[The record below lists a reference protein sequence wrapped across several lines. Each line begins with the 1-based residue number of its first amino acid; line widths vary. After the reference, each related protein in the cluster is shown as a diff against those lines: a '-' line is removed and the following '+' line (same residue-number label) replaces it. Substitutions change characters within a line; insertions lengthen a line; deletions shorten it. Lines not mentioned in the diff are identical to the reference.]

1 MMSSPSDAEVI
12 GRSLGEPEAFGLI
25 YDRHAPTLLRFLGRR
40 AGARVAEGLV
50 GELFRIAFERRKTF
64 DASRATALPWLYGIG
79 SNLLLKHRRGEAR
92 RLRAS
97 ARMAE
102 GLEAADGRASA
113 RALDARVLFSRVADA
128 IEALPG
134 GEREALL
141 LFAWEDLSYQS
152 VAEALELPIG
162 TVRSRLN
169 RARAHLREL
178 LKPNGKN
185 RVRSR

>member
-1 MMSSPSDAEVI
+1 MSSASDAEVI

-25 YDRHAPTLLRFLGRR
+25 YDRHAATLLRFLGRR

-64 DASRATALPWLYGIG
+64 DASRASALPWLYGIG
-79 SNLLLKHRRGEAR
+79 ANLLLKHRRAEAR
-92 RLRAS
+92 WLRAS
-97 ARMAE
+97 ARMAA
-102 GLEAADGRASA
+102 GREAADRRASA
-113 RALDARVLFSRVADA
+113 AALDARLLFPRVADA
-128 IEALPG
+128 IEALPND
-134 GEREALL
+134 EREALL
-141 LFAWEDLSYQS
+141 LFAWEELSYQS

-178 LKPNGKN
+178 LERNGKK
-185 RVRSR
+185 RMTS